1 MSGRIPR
8 EFIDELLA
16 RADIV
21 ELIDAR
27 VPLTKAGRDFKA
39 CCPFHNE
46 KTPSFTVSQTK
57 QFYHCFGC
65 GANGSAIG
73 FLMEFEHLSFR
84 EAIEELAQSTGLE
97 IPDTGPARPED
108 TLTPALLD
116 AVADA
121 NRFFKEQLRQ
131 HEMSAEAIRYLKE
144 RGLSGEVAAQ
154 FELGLAPSGW
164 DSLAQT
170 AKGDSKTLDMMAK
183 AGLVARK
190 DTGRVYDRFRSRII
204 FPIHDY
210 KGRVVAFGGRVLGD
224 GEPKYLNSPETPI
237 FQKGSELYNL
247 HRARSNIAHQGHSI
261 VVEGY
266 MDVVA
271 LAQYGVDHAV
281 ATLGTATTPRH
292 LKRLFRLSP
301 SIIFCFDGD
310 RAGRAAAW
318 RALEAALPELGGG
331 RQISFLF
338 LPDGD
343 DPDSLVRRE
352 GGETFRDLAAKA
364 TSLPDF
370 LFEKLAGET
379 DMDRIDGRA
388 RLVEL
393 AKPLLA
399 RLPEGPLR
407 ELMHQRLREETG
419 VQSTET
425 PHASKVR
432 QPSSR
437 RPTPSQRLSP
447 IATAISLLL
456 QQPGLAT
463 QFVLPEHLDDSADEP
478 GLQLLITLHKMARG
492 ESRLTTGALLERFRD
507 SEDASTL
514 EKLAAKDHLL
524 GEEDF
529 PPFFSE
535 TLLTI
540 QEQALGKSIDKLVSR
555 AGQEELD
562 EPSKTRLAELYRDR
576 QSLRQEREELGR

>member
-16 RADIV
+16 RTDIV

-97 IPDTGPARPED
+97 IPDTGPARAED

-131 HEMSAEAIRYLKE
+131 HEMSTEAIRYLKE

-164 DSLAQT
+164 DSLVQT
-170 AKGDSKTLDMMAK
+170 AKGDDKALDLMAK

-210 KGRVVAFGGRVLGD
+210 KGRVVAFGGRILGD
-224 GEPKYLNSPETPI
+224 GEPKYLNSPETPV

-247 HRARSNIAHQGHSI
+247 HRARSNIAQQGHSI

-271 LAQYGVDHAV
+271 LAQYGVEHAV

-292 LKRLFRLSP
+292 LERLFRLAP

-318 RALEAALPELGGG
+318 RALETALPELGGG

-352 GGETFRDLAAKA
+352 GGDTFRDLASRA

-370 LFEKLAGET
+370 LFEKLSGET

-407 ELMHQRLREETG
+407 ELMHQRLRDETG
-419 VQSTET
+419 VQSTAT
-425 PHASKVR
+425 PSPTRGR
-432 QPSSR
+432 QPPSR
-437 RPTPSQRLSP
+437 RHTPPQRLSP
-447 IATAISLLL
+447 MATAISLLL
-456 QQPGLAT
+456 QQPFLAT
-463 QFVLPEHLDDSADEP
+463 QFALPENLDDSADEP
-478 GLQLLITLHKMARG
+478 GLRLLMTLHKIADE
-492 ESRLTTGALLERFRD
+492 ESHLTTGALLERFRD

-514 EKLAAKDHLL
+514 EKLAGKDHLL
-524 GEEDF
+524 DEADF
-529 PPFFSE
+529 SPFFSE

-540 QEQALGKSIDKLVSR
+540 QEQALGKSIDKLVAR

-562 EPSKTRLAELYRDR
+562 EPSKARLAALYLER
-576 QSLRQEREELGR
+576 QSLREQREQAGK

>member
-1 MSGRIPR
+1 
-8 EFIDELLA
+8 
-16 RADIV
+16 
-21 ELIDAR
+21 
-27 VPLTKAGRDFKA
+27 
-39 CCPFHNE
+39 
-46 KTPSFTVSQTK
+46 
-57 QFYHCFGC
+57 
-65 GANGSAIG
+65 
-73 FLMEFEHLSFR
+73 
-84 EAIEELAQSTGLE
+84 
-97 IPDTGPARPED
+97 
-108 TLTPALLD
+108 
-116 AVADA
+116 
-121 NRFFKEQLRQ
+121 
-131 HEMSAEAIRYLKE
+131 
-144 RGLSGEVAAQ
+144 
-154 FELGLAPSGW
+154 
-164 DSLAQT
+164 
-170 AKGDSKTLDMMAK
+170 
-183 AGLVARK
+183 
-190 DTGRVYDRFRSRII
+190 
-204 FPIHDY
+204 
-210 KGRVVAFGGRVLGD
+210 
-224 GEPKYLNSPETPI
+224 
-237 FQKGSELYNL
+237 
-247 HRARSNIAHQGHSI
+247 
-261 VVEGY
+261 
-266 MDVVA
+266 
-271 LAQYGVDHAV
+271 
-281 ATLGTATTPRH
+281 GTATTPRH
-292 LKRLFRLSP
+292 LERLFRLSP

-318 RALEAALPELGGG
+318 RALETALPELGGG

-352 GGETFRDLAAKA
+352 GVDTFRDLAAKA

-425 PHASKVR
+425 PRASKGR
-432 QPSSR
+432 QVPSR
-437 RPTPSQRLSP
+437 RSTPSQRLSP

-463 QFVLPEHLDDSADEP
+463 RFALPEHLDDSPDEP
-478 GLQLLITLHKMARG
+478 GLQLLITLYKMTGG
-492 ESRLTTGALLERFRD
+492 ESHLTTAALLERFRD

-562 EPSKTRLAELYRDR
+562 ETSKARLAELYRDR
-576 QSLRQEREELGR
+576 QLLRQEREEPGK

>member
-8 EFIDELLA
+8 EFIDELLD
-16 RADIV
+16 RTDIV

-46 KTPSFTVSQTK
+46 NSPSFNVRPVQ

-65 GANGSAIG
+65 GAGGNAIR

-84 EAIEELAQSTGLE
+84 EAIEELAQSAGLE

-116 AVADA
+116 TVAGA

-170 AKGDSKTLDMMAK
+170 AKGDDKTLDLMAK

-210 KGRVVAFGGRVLGD
+210 KGRVVAFGGRILGD

-247 HRARSNIAHQGHSI
+247 HRARSNIAQQGHSI

-271 LAQYGVDHAV
+271 LAQNGVENAV

-292 LKRLFRLSP
+292 LERLFRLAP

-318 RALEAALPELGGG
+318 RALETALPELGGG

-352 GGETFRDLAAKA
+352 GGDTFRDLAAEA

-425 PHASKVR
+425 PRASKGR
-432 QPSSR
+432 QPPAR

-456 QQPGLAT
+456 QQPSLAT
-463 QFVLPEHLDDSADEP
+463 RFALPEHLDDSTDEP
-478 GLQLLITLHKMARG
+478 GLQLLITLHRMAGG
-492 ESRLTTGALLERFRD
+492 ESQLTTGALLERFRD

-514 EKLAAKDHLL
+514 EKLAGKDHLL

-555 AGQEELD
+555 AGHEELD
-562 EPSKTRLAELYRDR
+562 ETSKARLAELYRDR
-576 QSLRQEREELGR
+576 QLLRQEREQRGK

>member
-116 AVADA
+116 TVADA

-170 AKGDSKTLDMMAK
+170 ARGDGKTLDLMAK

-210 KGRVVAFGGRVLGD
+210 KGRVVAFGGRILGD
-224 GEPKYLNSPETPI
+224 GEPKYLNSPETPV

-247 HRARSNIAHQGHSI
+247 HRARSNIAQQGHSI

-271 LAQYGVDHAV
+271 LAQHGVDHAV

-292 LKRLFRLSP
+292 LERLFRLSP

-318 RALEAALPELGGG
+318 RALETALPELGGG

-352 GGETFRDLAAKA
+352 GGDTFRDLAAEA

-388 RLVEL
+388 RLL

-419 VQSTET
+419 VQSTEMAR
-425 PHASKVR
+425 ASKGR
-432 QPSSR
+432 QAPSR
-437 RPTPSQRLSP
+437 RHTPSQRLSP

-463 QFVLPEHLDDSADEP
+463 QFALPEHLDDSADEP
-478 GLQLLITLHKMARG
+478 GLQLLMTLHQMAGG
-492 ESRLTTGALLERFRD
+492 ESQLTTGALLERFRD
-507 SEDASTL
+507 SQDASTL
-514 EKLAAKDHLL
+514 EKLAGKDHLL

-529 PPFFSE
+529 SPFFSE

-540 QEQALGKSIDKLVSR
+540 QEQALSKSIDKLVSR

-562 EPSKTRLAELYRDR
+562 EPSKARLAELYRDR
-576 QSLRQEREELGR
+576 QLLRQEREELGK

>member
-1 MSGRIPR
+1 M
-8 EFIDELLA
+8 
-16 RADIV
+16 
-21 ELIDAR
+21 
-27 VPLTKAGRDFKA
+27 
-39 CCPFHNE
+39 
-46 KTPSFTVSQTK
+46 
-57 QFYHCFGC
+57 
-65 GANGSAIG
+65 
-73 FLMEFEHLSFR
+73 
-84 EAIEELAQSTGLE
+84 
-97 IPDTGPARPED
+97 
-108 TLTPALLD
+108 
-116 AVADA
+116 
-121 NRFFKEQLRQ
+121 
-131 HEMSAEAIRYLKE
+131 
-144 RGLSGEVAAQ
+144 SGEVAAQ

-170 AKGDSKTLDMMAK
+170 AKGDGKTLDLMAK

-210 KGRVVAFGGRVLGD
+210 KGRVVAFGGRILGD
-224 GEPKYLNSPETPI
+224 GEPKYLNSPETPV
-237 FQKGSELYNL
+237 FQKRSELYNL
-247 HRARSNIAHQGHSI
+247 HRARSNIAQQGHSI

-271 LAQYGVDHAV
+271 LAQHGVENAV

-292 LKRLFRLSP
+292 LERLFRLSP

-318 RALEAALPELGGG
+318 RALETALPELGGG

-352 GGETFRDLAAKA
+352 GGDTFRDLASKA
-364 TSLPDF
+364 ASLPDF

-425 PHASKVR
+425 PRAARGR
-432 QPSSR
+432 QVPSR

-463 QFVLPEHLDDSADEP
+463 QFALPENLDDSADEP
-478 GLQLLITLHKMARG
+478 GLQLLIMLHKMAG
-492 ESRLTTGALLERFRD
+492 AESHLTTGALLERFRD
-507 SEDASTL
+507 SEDASSL
-514 EKLAAKDHLL
+514 EKLAGKDHLL

-540 QEQALGKSIDKLVSR
+540 REQALGKSIDELVAR

-562 EPSKTRLAELYRDR
+562 ETSKTRLAELYRDR
-576 QSLRQEREELGR
+576 QLLREQREELGK

>member
-16 RADIV
+16 RTDIV

-65 GANGSAIG
+65 SANGSAIG

-84 EAIEELAQSTGLE
+84 EAIEELAQNVGLE
-97 IPDTGPARPED
+97 IPDTGPARAED

-116 AVADA
+116 ALADA
-121 NRFFKEQLRQ
+121 NRFFKEQLRS
-131 HEMSAEAIRYLKE
+131 HEMSAEAVAYLKE
-144 RGLSGEVAAQ
+144 RGLSGEVAAL
-154 FELGLAPSGW
+154 FELGLAPAGW
-164 DSLAQT
+164 DTLSQT
-170 AKGDSKTLDMMAK
+170 AQGDSKMLDLMAK

-190 DTGRVYDRFRSRII
+190 DSGRFYDRFRSRVI

-210 KGRVVAFGGRVLGD
+210 KGRVVAFGGRILGD
-224 GEPKYLNSPETPI
+224 GEPKYLNSPETPV

-247 HRARSNIAHQGHSI
+247 HRARSNIAQQGHSV

-271 LAQYGVDHAV
+271 LAQHGIEHAV

-292 LKRLFRLSP
+292 LERLFRLAP

-318 RALEAALPELGGG
+318 RALETALPELGGG

-343 DPDSLVRRE
+343 DPDSLIRRE
-352 GGETFRDLAAKA
+352 GGPAFSALVTKA

-370 LFEKLAGET
+370 LFKKLSAET
-379 DMDRIDGRA
+379 DLGRIDGRA

-399 RLPEGPLR
+399 KIPEGPLR

-419 VQSTET
+419 VQSTEQART
-425 PHASKVR
+425 PQGHR
-432 QPSSR
+432 PPSR
-437 RPTPSQRLSP
+437 RQTSTQRLSP
-447 IATAISLLL
+447 MATAISLLL
-456 QQPGLAT
+456 QQPGLAARYA
-463 QFVLPEHLDDSADEP
+463 LPENLDEEADEP
-478 GLQLLITLHKMARG
+478 GLKLLKNLHKIAG
-492 ESRLTTGALLERFRD
+492 EEPSLTTGALLERFRD
-507 SEDASTL
+507 TEDSIAL
-514 EKLAAKDHLL
+514 EKLAGKDHLL
-524 GEEDF
+524 EEHDF
-529 PPFFSE
+529 SPFFSE
-535 TLLTI
+535 TLLTL
-540 QEQALGKSIDKLVSR
+540 QEQALGKSIDKLVAR
-555 AGQEELD
+555 AAKEDLD
-562 EPSKTRLAELYRDR
+562 ESSKGRLAALYLER
-576 QSLRQEREELGR
+576 QSLRQRREEGGK